1 VGAANL
7 ALAQRVLAR
16 FARVVVIGVGGGG
29 GRVELDL
36 LTFMGRRAS
45 LTGSTLRSRSRE
57 EKARV
62 IARVGE
68 EMVPLWTSGQL
79 RMPIDHSFELAEVD
93 EAYAW
98 FAKPGK
104 FGKVVLRVN
113 D

>member
-1 VGAANL
+1 
-7 ALAQRVLAR
+7 
-16 FARVVVIGVGGGG
+16 
-29 GRVELDL
+29 VELDL

-68 EMVPLWTSGQL
+68 EIVPLWTSGQL
-79 RMPIDHSFELAEVD
+79 SMPIDHSFELAEVG

-104 FGKVVLRVN
+104 FGKVVLRV
-113 D
+113 DD